1 MLRRCNFN
9 MNQVNYIKS
18 LCEGTSE
25 YIVVPGASH
34 EMVNTLWASY
44 EKSGF
49 LSTRIFDYLDTET
62 ITLVDTDVI
71 LAMLNTMPKKPF
83 PVMTVH
89 DCFRCHP
96 NYGND
101 LRRQYN
107 QILSD
112 IAKSDL
118 LGFILS
124 QVLGQEFSAG
134 KLDDSLWQDILETD
148 YALS

>member
-1 MLRRCNFN
+1 MLHMAF
-9 MNQVNYIKS
+9 MLIM
-18 LCEGTSE
+18 EGKGELT
-25 YIVVPGASH
+25 
-34 EMVNTLWASY
+34 
-44 EKSGF
+44 
-49 LSTRIFDYLDTET
+49 TRLT
-62 ITLVDTDVI
+62 
-71 LAMLNTMPKKPF
+71 NG
-83 PVMTVH
+83 
-89 DCFRCHP
+89 FRCHP

-107 QILSD
+107 RILSD

-134 KLDDSLWQDILETD
+134 KLDNDLWKDILDTD